1 MIFLVEVVGLVI
13 QKKRMV
19 KDERVIFVIEVLQCT
34 FNLSVF
40 DAPCLR
46 WHRFAALLGPS
57 LWLFLYQVGS
67 VIKKRLSGPFNK
79 HLKPFRMSNQFL
91 ELIPTCCR
99 IRKLFAAQFATT

>member
-13 QKKRMV
+13 EKIRMI
-19 KDERVIFVIEVLQCT
+19 KDERVIYIEVLQCS

-79 HLKPFRMSNQFL
+79 HLKPFRMSNQIV
-91 ELIPTCCR
+91 ELILTCCR
-99 IRKLFAAQFATT
+99 IRRLFAAQFATT

>member
-13 QKKRMV
+13 EKKRMI

-67 VIKKRLSGPFNK
+67 VKEKT
-79 HLKPFRMSNQFL
+79 FRTFQ
-91 ELIPTCCR
+91 
-99 IRKLFAAQFATT
+99 